1 MIVWTVTLT
10 APTFARSDSGCTF
23 THAAAASAASDAAE
37 AARTLALAYGAPAG
51 SAVTIT
57 IDGSVIARA
66 VIGPSAIGHPD
77 PTPVLDIADALDERI
92 SA

>member
-10 APTFARSDSGCTF
+10 APTVARSDSGCTF
-23 THAAAASAASDAAE
+23 NHAAAASDAAE

-66 VIGPSAIGHPD
+66 AIGHSAIGHPD

>member
-10 APTFARSDSGCTF
+10 APTVARSDSGCTF
-23 THAAAASAASDAAE
+23 THAAAADAAE

-66 VIGPSAIGHPD
+66 VIGHSAIGHPD

>member
-10 APTFARSDSGCTF
+10 APTVARSDSGCTF
-23 THAAAASAASDAAE
+23 TDAAAASEAAE

-77 PTPVLDIADALDERI
+77 PTLVLDIADALDERI

>member
-10 APTFARSDSGCTF
+10 APTVARSDSGCTF
-23 THAAAASAASDAAE
+23 THAAAASDAAE

-66 VIGPSAIGHPD
+66 TIGHPD